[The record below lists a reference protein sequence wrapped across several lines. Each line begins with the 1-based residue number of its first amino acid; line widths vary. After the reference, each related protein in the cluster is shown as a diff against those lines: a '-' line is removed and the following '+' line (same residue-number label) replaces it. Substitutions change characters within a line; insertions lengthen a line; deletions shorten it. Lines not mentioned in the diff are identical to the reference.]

1 MMLKNGVVFKK
12 MSDDGWCE
20 ETEEDLNERILLMT
34 KLNVIYD
41 KMVDDKMVDA
51 KMVDAKMVDAKMVDG
66 EANGQQLPPN
76 NLPKTKKKHVRFKIS
91 VVTYTIPRSS
101 INCWYSARELNQQM
115 N

>member
-41 KMVDDKMVDA
+41 